1 MSATALDTCRRLL
14 QAHARLQRKLDD
26 ELGTLHGL
34 SLADFQLLDALAAQG
49 PMTAAQLG
57 APLGVQRSSV
67 VRQVIALE
75 KTGLVERTVAADGA
89 RLVGLRASG
98 RRLLHEA
105 AETVGVIGEAALA
118 HAADPVEALCESRA
132 LALR

>member
-1 MSATALDTCRRLL
+1 MSAAALDTCRRLL

-34 SLADFQLLDALAAQG
+34 SLADFMLLDALAQRG
-49 PMTAAQLG
+49 PLTAAQLEE
-57 APLGVQRSSV
+57 PLGVQRSGV
-67 VRQVIALE
+67 VQQVIALE
-75 KTGLVERTVAADGA
+75 KTGLVERTATANGA
-89 RLVGLRASG
+89 RQVGLRASG

-105 AETVGVIGEAALA
+105 CETAGLICEAALA
-118 HAADPVEALCESRA
+118 DAPDPVEALCESRA